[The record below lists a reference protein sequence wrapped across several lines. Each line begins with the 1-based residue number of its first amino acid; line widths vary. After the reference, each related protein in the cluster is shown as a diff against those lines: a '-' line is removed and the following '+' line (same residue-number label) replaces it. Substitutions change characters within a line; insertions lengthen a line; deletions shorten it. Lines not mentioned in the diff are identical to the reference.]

1 MPKFEVS
8 VTEKTI
14 LVFNVDAVN
23 EEAAKDAALA
33 MERSEAR
40 PNEVIGGPDGLVSTR
55 EVSWVTR
62 KLAPQEL
69 VFKMQ
74 IENIRRDY
82 DIVTSGKLPSGE
94 SIDEGTVATM
104 QQHLAMIHDELVDQ
118 SGLYFPHLAQGDNL
132 VTEHLGTNAAGHLG
146 ADVIPLKK
154 TPVSIDNPEEVWK
167 RCATAFGWEYD
178 PDYKGWIKKD
188 NRKPGKIHGE
198 WDAYVRDLSAED
210 ACNEEGIDTVE
221 EAAEALA

>member
-1 MPKFEVS
+1 MPKFEVC
-8 VTEKTI
+8 VTVSRDLTFE
-14 LVFNVDAVN
+14 VDAVN
-23 EEAAKDAALA
+23 EEDAAKSVVESDALNPIHEGNA
-33 MERSEAR
+33 EQ
-40 PNEVIGGPDGLVSTR
+40 VIKWTK
-55 EVSWVTR
+55 R
-62 KLAPQEL
+62 KLEPQEL
-69 VFKMQ
+69 VYHMQ
-74 IENIRRDY
+74 IVNIRGDY
-82 DIVTSGKLPSGE
+82 ERLDTKQTLA
-94 SIDEGTVATM
+94 DGTVVDDATAETM
-104 QQHLAMIHDELVDQ
+104 KKHLIMLHDALVDQ
-118 SGLYFPHLAQGDNL
+118 SGLEIPHLAQGDNL
-132 VTEHLGTNAAGHLG
+132 VTEHLG